1 MSHPADFLFWGMPV
15 ISTLFQH
22 APSPLER
29 LALPEFES
37 AGLSVWIKRDDLLR
51 MGPGLALCGNKW
63 RKLKYNLAAARS
75 GGHTQLLTF
84 GGAFSNHIAAVAGA
98 GAAFKFKTIGIIRGE
113 APPGLNPT
121 LRFARECGMHLHFV
135 DRATFRSK
143 ENPAFL
149 HRLEQA
155 YGPFY
160 HLPEGGTNE
169 KALEGARE
177 IVTECQYQQPTLKAD
192 YWCVSAGTGG
202 TAAGMTLEAKP
213 GSKVLAFSALK
224 GDFLKRDLA
233 SLLAGYPAAGDWAL
247 ITDFHFGG
255 YAKYRPELLQFLNHF
270 YQEHGIALDPIY
282 TGKLL
287 FGLVD
292 LAKHRFFPKGS
303 TLVAVHTGG
312 LQGIHGFNER
322 FGGLL
327 HYTP

>member
-1 MSHPADFLFWGMPV
+1 
-15 ISTLFQH
+15 
-22 APSPLER
+22 
-29 LALPEFES
+29 
-37 AGLSVWIKRDDLLR
+37 

-63 RKLKYNLAAARS
+63 RKLKYNLAAARTA
-75 GGHTQLLTF
+75 GHTKLLTF

-98 GAAFKFKTIGIIRGE
+98 GKAFEFETIGVIRGE

-135 DRATFRSK
+135 DRATFRRK
-143 ENPAFL
+143 ETPDFL
-149 HRLEQA
+149 HQLEQA
-155 YGPFY
+155 YGLFY
-160 HLPEGGTNE
+160 QLPEGGTNE
-169 KALEGARE
+169 KAMEGARE
-177 IVTECQYQQPTLKAD
+177 IITECQQQQPALQAD

-202 TAAGMTLEAKP
+202 TAAGMVLEAKS
-213 GSKVLAFSALK
+213 GSKVLVFSALK
-224 GDFLKRDLA
+224 GDFLKRDIA

-255 YAKYRPELLQFLNHF
+255 YAKHRPELIQFLNRF
-270 YQEHGIALDPIY
+270 YQQHGVALDPIY

-292 LAKHRFFPKGS
+292 LAKQGFFPKGS
-303 TLVAVHTGG
+303 TIVAIHTGG

-322 FGGLL
+322 FGDLL

>member
-1 MSHPADFLFWGMPV
+1 
-15 ISTLFQH
+15 
-22 APSPLER
+22 
-29 LALPEFES
+29 
-37 AGLSVWIKRDDLLR
+37 

-63 RKLKYNLAAARS
+63 RKLKYNLAAAKS
-75 GGHTQLLTF
+75 AGHAQLLTF

-98 GAAFKFKTIGIIRGE
+98 GASFGFKTIGVIRGE
-113 APPGLNPT
+113 APAGSNPT

-135 DRATFRSK
+135 DRSAFRQK
-143 ENPAFL
+143 EEDGFI
-149 HRLEQA
+149 RKLEERFGA
-155 YGPFY
+155 FY
-160 HLPEGGTNE
+160 HLPEGGTNS
-169 KALEGARE
+169 KALIGARE
-177 IVTECQYQQPTLKAD
+177 IIRESQEQQPGLNAD

-202 TAAGMTLEAKP
+202 TAAGLIMEASP
-213 GSKVLAFSALK
+213 ESKVLAFSALK

-270 YQEHGIALDPIY
+270 YQEQGIALDPIY